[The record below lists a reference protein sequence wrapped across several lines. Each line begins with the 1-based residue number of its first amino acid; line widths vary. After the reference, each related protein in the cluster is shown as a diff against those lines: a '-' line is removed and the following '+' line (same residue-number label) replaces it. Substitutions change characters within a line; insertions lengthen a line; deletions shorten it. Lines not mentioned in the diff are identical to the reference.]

1 MIIRKLDSYNDEEL
15 KRIRVIKDTD
25 SSLLSDSD
33 KEFLISY
40 NASVQAHEDFLKQ
53 SALSK
58 AEAEQKVATTFWG
71 LSYDQTG
78 SMFVARVVMMPYQ
91 LLVWFIKFLGILLI
105 PYQSIKNYTKE
116 IFPIAFS
123 LGVIVLMLFNGV
135 YISIDNIDALLFENT
150 FVPFMWWGVNLVLIG
165 VLFWTTS
172 MTIRQ
177 VQKTRIMEGSK
188 NLFNS
193 SKSSLVNN
201 FMNWIWVI
209 VIPLILVGIP
219 IVTTWSSSYMNF
231 KLFQISSSSLF
242 WYVAYLT
249 YLFITSISLYN
260 IFKRSIYF
268 IFATMDREYV
278 TMRKQLFEIGISLL
292 IILILNG
299 FLTINFLV
307 F

>member
-1 MIIRKLDSYNDEEL
+1 MIIRKIDSYSDEEL
-15 KRIRVIKDTD
+15 RRVRVIKATD
-25 SSLLSDSD
+25 SDLLSDSD

-78 SMFVARVVMMPYQ
+78 SMVVARIVMLPYH
-91 LLVWFIKFLGILLI
+91 LLVWFIKFLWILLI

-116 IFPIAFS
+116 VFPIAFS
-123 LGVIVLMLFNGV
+123 LGIIVLMLFNWV

-150 FVPFMWWGVNLVLIG
+150 FIPFMWWCINLVLIG
-165 VLFWTTS
+165 ILVWTTS
-172 MTIRQ
+172 MTIKH
-177 VQKTRIMEGSK
+177 VQENRMLDGSK
-188 NLFNS
+188 NIYNE
-193 SKSSLVNN
+193 SKSTIINT
-201 FMNWIWVI
+201 FMNWVWVI
-209 VIPLILVGIP
+209 VVPLVLVGLP
-219 IVTTWSSSYMNF
+219 IITTWSSSYMNL

-242 WYVAYLT
+242 GYVAYLT

-268 IFATMDREYV
+268 IFATMDREYT

-292 IILILNG
+292 LILVLNW